1 MWVLT
6 GSLANASITYGA
18 ILGEDLEKLEKS
30 VPDSAR
36 QQKAREYSRLLR
48 RGSFIEL
55 GIGGTL
61 LLALLFTP
69 ASTTLASLLVFPFP
83 ASAVLYLLT
92 LAAGYGLIMA
102 PLSYYY
108 GFILPHRY
116 GLSKQNL
123 ASWLRDKVKASG
135 LQLLLGLCLVII
147 VYWLIGN
154 LPALWWLAAAMIMFL
169 VSLILTW
176 LTPTFLI
183 PLFYKLKP
191 LEEGELKEKL
201 VNLARRAGVDISEC
215 LTMNLSSKA
224 TTANAMLSGW
234 GKSRRI
240 IFSDTLLQGY
250 SWDEIEVTLAHELG
264 HRLHHDIPKLIVIQ
278 AATFLLAFYLAN
290 LALSAGVVLFS
301 LQGISDIAGFPWLI
315 LVLAMLILVLQ
326 PALNWYNRRV
336 ETAADE
342 TALALS
348 NNPQA
353 FIGLMTKLTDQNLS
367 EAEPSRW
374 VKLLFYDHPTYNER
388 VKLAHNYISRSQ

>member
-1 MWVLT
+1 
-6 GSLANASITYGA
+6 
-18 ILGEDLEKLEKS
+18 LGEDIQKLREI
-30 VPDSAR
+30 VPDPAR
-36 QQKAREYSRLLR
+36 QQKAREYGRLLR

-55 GIGGTL
+55 GIGLIL
-61 LLALLFTP
+61 LLVLLFTP
-69 ASTTLASLLVFPFP
+69 ASTTLASFLVFPSP
-83 ASAVLYLLT
+83 WSVVLYLLT
-92 LAAGYGLIMA
+92 LAAGYGVIAA

-123 ASWLRDKVKASG
+123 TSWLKDKVKASG
-135 LQLLLGLCLVII
+135 LQLLLGSCLIII

-154 LPALWWLAAAMIMFL
+154 LPALWWLAAAVIMFS

-183 PLFYKLKP
+183 PLFFRLKP
-191 LEEGELKEKL
+191 LEEGELKERL
-201 VNLARRAGVDISEC
+201 VNLARRVGVDISEC
-215 LTMNLSSKA
+215 LTMDLSSKA

-240 IFSDTLLQGY
+240 IFSDTLLQRY

-264 HRLHHDIPKLIVIQ
+264 HRLHHDIPKLIGIQ

-290 LALSAGVVLFS
+290 LTLRAGVVLFS
-301 LQGISDIAGFPWLI
+301 FQGIGDIADLPWLI
-315 LVLAMLILVLQ
+315 LVLAVLILVLQ

-336 ETAADE
+336 EIKADE

-353 FIGLMTKLTDQNLS
+353 FIGLMTKLTDQNLT
-367 EAEPSRW
+367 EAEPSQW
-374 VKLLFYDHPTYNER
+374 AKLLFYDHPTYNER
-388 VKLAHNYISRSQ
+388 VKLAHNYFSHSQRSKAI

>member
-1 MWVLT
+1 LVLL
-6 GSLANASITYGA
+6 S
-18 ILGEDLEKLEKS
+18 
-30 VPDSAR
+30 
-36 QQKAREYSRLLR
+36 
-48 RGSFIEL
+48 
-55 GIGGTL
+55 
-61 LLALLFTP
+61 TP
-69 ASTTLASLLVFPFP
+69 ASTRLAGLLAFPSP
-83 ASAVLYLLT
+83 WSAALYLLI
-92 LAAGYGLIMA
+92 LAAGYGMIVA
-102 PLSYYY
+102 PLGYYY

-116 GLSKQNL
+116 GLSKQAL

-147 VYWLIGN
+147 IYWLIGH
-154 LPALWWLAAAMIMFL
+154 LPALWWLATALIMFL

-183 PLFYKLKP
+183 PLFFKLKP
-191 LEEGELKEKL
+191 LEEGGLKEKL
-201 VNLARRAGVDISEC
+201 VDLARRAGVDIAEC
-215 LTMNLSSKA
+215 LTMDLSSKA

-264 HRLHHDIPKLIVIQ
+264 HRLHHDIPKLIGIQ
-278 AATFLLAFYLAN
+278 AATFLLVFYLAG
-290 LALSAGVVLFS
+290 LALRAGVVLFS
-301 LQGISDIAGFPWLI
+301 LQGISDIAGLPWLI
-315 LVLAMLILVLQ
+315 LVLAILILVLQ
-326 PALNWYNRRV
+326 PALNWYNRRL

-367 EAEPSRW
+367 EAEPGQW

-388 VKLAHNYISRSQ
+388 IKLAHNYISRSQEARQSKEAF